1 MTCQAFLDY
10 LQEGSGLCMSRE
22 PERYASFVC
31 CGTRLTSLFPAYLD
45 EDFEEEEDSD
55 NSVVS
60 IKVGPPSGTKSK
72 ILKVPKPS
80 KKKRKAKASTA
91 PPPEATR
98 SESPEPVIPTETLWL
113 KGKGYVSSFHL
124 DEKQYILVN
133 GIDQPVSPLSLF
145 FFLFP
150 LPFRVA

>member
-1 MTCQAFLDY
+1 MFDLRTF
-10 LQEGSGLCMSRE
+10 SS
-22 PERYASFVC
+22 SF
-31 CGTRLTSLFPAYLD
+31 LD

-80 KKKRKAKASTA
+80 KRKRKAKASTA
-91 PPPEATR
+91 PPPEAAR
-98 SESPEPVIPTETLWL
+98 SESPEPVVPTEVLRL

-124 DEKQYILVN
+124 DERQYILVD
-133 GIDQPVSPLSLF
+133 GIGQPVSPF
-145 FFLFP
+145 FSFFRSP
-150 LPFRVA
+150 LPFRAARRQEALDQRSLV